1 VVLGLFLSWSA
12 GFLPPAGG
20 HPIVGAIV
28 RSRGRLKGTIVD
40 TWVIVLIVVV
50 VVVLL
55 ALLALAISKR
65 SRVANVRKREQARE
79 HLQEAQIRGA
89 RADKEQALAEEEA
102 ARARR
107 ELAEVQERASLA
119 EQDARARAARADED
133 RTAAEELR
141 ARAERLAPDVGADG
155 HQPTRRLDGSET
167 TYPDQPGAGGAT
179 RR

>member
-1 VVLGLFLSWSA
+1 MVLGLFRSWA
-12 GFLPPAGG
+12 ARFPPGQPG
-20 HPIVGAIV
+20 TPSLGAIE
-28 RSRGRLKGTIVD
+28 RSRGRRREEIVD

-55 ALLALAISKR
+55 ALLALAMAKR
-65 SRVANVRKREQARE
+65 SRVAKVRKREQARE

-89 RADKEQALAEEEA
+89 RAEKEQALAEEEA

-107 ELAEVQERASLA
+107 ELAEVQERAALA

-141 ARAERLAPDVGADG
+141 AKAERLAPDVSVDG
-155 HQPTRRLDGSET
+155 RQETRRMDAPA
-167 TYPDQPGAGGAT
+167 TYPDQPDGGGAT